1 MVTGNIDV
9 SGTVMDFLYL
19 KSQETNGKFP
29 EIIKP
34 VIPDIIKAY
43 VGTSAMITN
52 VDSKIYLDLL
62 FQYLKNNK
70 KYLLL
75 ADSWSSNKNIK
86 LFEEVFAKYEGQ
98 LKVKRLLIPKSI
110 GMIQPLD
117 VYYFRSYKQFIRHIS
132 DSFDIYEKK
141 NKYMKFGSETIT
153 SNYKHLLIFNS
164 RRPCF
169 VTW

>member
-1 MVTGNIDV
+1 
-9 SGTVMDFLYL
+9 
-19 KSQETNGKFP
+19 
-29 EIIKP
+29 
-34 VIPDIIKAY
+34 
-43 VGTSAMITN
+43 MITN

-98 LKVKRLLIPKSI
+98 LKVKRLLIPKSTI

-117 VYYFRSYKQFIRHIS
+117 VYYS
-132 DSFDIYEKK
+132 DHTSNLYGIYRIPLKYMKK
-141 NKYMKFGSETIT
+141 NKYMKFGSEIIT